1 MRKIILIV
9 IMWGLANV
17 YGGKI
22 EMEQKESGFCSIS
35 DFKDFNY
42 YLYCDNAI
50 NNETWT
56 SVHHEYAIW
65 GKDVE
70 TIDKG
75 KELYQEFKGQ
85 CLPKELLGNID
96 INYVSPD
103 CKWIIA
109 QEFTDDVI
117 DDLRRQT
124 LLYEGKK
131 ITETQDTYEI
141 FNPVIIVKRGDAYE
155 QMDNQIHQK
164 LVELRKR
171 CFVEGWQ
178 QIPII
183 NEQGNLVLCAA
194 FDGQIAIRKIED
206 GATIWNFS
214 FESMMDTCNR
224 VGFSLVWF
232 SGNQEEGKIII
243 EYDRDF
249 YEISYPSGYVKYLG
263 QDMYSLS
270 YSPDGKYVAYSSG
283 YHEIVLAHDGN
294 IDELEQILPGIYIL
308 EVATGKTA
316 YIKQDIDICELS
328 ERSFLWIEEEDFERS
343 MEK

>member
-1 MRKIILIV
+1 MRKIILIF
-9 IMWGLANV
+9 IMLGLINA
-17 YGGKI
+17 YGG
-22 EMEQKESGFCSIS
+22 METGQKENDFCSIS

-56 SVHHEYAIW
+56 SVHHEYAIL
-65 GKDVE
+65 GKDIE

-75 KELYQEFKGQ
+75 KELYQEFKEQ
-85 CLPKELLGNID
+85 CLPEELVGNID

-109 QEFTDDVI
+109 QEFTDDI
-117 DDLRRQT
+117 TDGLRRQT

-171 CFVEGWQ
+171 CYVEGLLN
-178 QIPII
+178 IPII
-183 NEQGNLVLCAA
+183 NEQGNLALCAA
-194 FDGQIAIRKIED
+194 LDGQMAIRRIED
-206 GATIWNFS
+206 GATIWNYS
-214 FESMMDTCNR
+214 FESMMDSRN
-224 VGFSLVWF
+224 VHSISLVQF
-232 SGNQEEGKIII
+232 RGNQEEGKIIV
-243 EYDRDF
+243 EYNRSF
-249 YEISYPSGYVKYLG
+249 YEISYPSDYVKYLG

-283 YHEIVLAHDGN
+283 YHEAVLAYGER
-294 IDELEQILPGIYIL
+294 DELEQMSPGIYIL
-308 EVATGKTA
+308 EVETGKTA